1 MNGSSRV
8 SVFLAYLTFIFC
20 SRLSIRLSLFV
31 AVGSLNEKLS
41 VFLFDSSP
49 LEDLWS
55 SGRSKINKNRFLY
68 GYFPLNMEGENSS
81 KNVFFNV
88 VRLFCLFVF
97 KERGRFFPGPNRW
110 SSPRAQ
116 LPANSFSRAPW
127 FQHRTA
133 PLQRRVPQA
142 SRQPPL
148 SVQHQR
154 KKREKQSKTTC
165 FICFRPFKFG
175 SA

>member
-88 VRLFCLFVF
+88 VRLFCLFVCLQG
-97 KERGRFFPGPNRW
+97 KGPFFPRSKP
-110 SSPRAQ
+110 
-116 LPANSFSRAPW
+116 LVFTT
-127 FQHRTA
+127 RTA
-133 PLQRRVPQA
+133 PSKQFLACPVVSAPDSSPSAPRA
-142 SRQPPL
+142 TSQPPTTAVR
-148 SVQHQR
+148 SAPEEKER
-154 KKREKQSKTTC
+154 KTKQDDL
-165 FICFRPFKFG
+165 FHLFPPV
-175 SA
+175 